1 MRIRLIAAGNRPPA
15 WIKSGYEE
23 YASRLRAYCRFE
35 LVEIPLPSRTKS
47 LSPQQARKIEGERML
62 AALGERDQLITLAIE
77 GEAWSTERLSARL
90 GEWERVG
97 ENLALAIGGPDGLDA
112 ALLARAQQHW
122 SLSAL
127 TLPHLLVRV
136 VVAEQI
142 YRAYTLRDNHPYHR

>member
-1 MRIRLIAAGNRPPA
+1 MRIRLIAAGSRPPA

-23 YASRLRAYCRFE
+23 YAARLRAYCRFE
-35 LVEIPLPSRTKS
+35 LIEIPLPSRIKS
-47 LSPQQARKIEGERML
+47 LTAQQARKIEGERML
-62 AALGERDQLITLAIE
+62 AALGERDQLIALAIE
-77 GEAWSTERLSARL
+77 GEAWSTESLSVRL
-90 GEWERVG
+90 GEWERAG

-136 VVAEQI
+136 IVAEQI